1 MIRELVYNHD
11 YVIREVQLPPYVHGA
26 VVLDEDDRANI
37 YINANDPED
46 RKWKLTI
53 VHELDH
59 QVEDH
64 YYLPEDMAEEQV
76 HEMIGRTE
84 LRIVDCGNR

>member
-1 MIRELVYNHD
+1 MLSIPQCIQIGGFQHQDQASLR
-11 YVIREVQLPPYVHGA
+11 GA
-26 VVLDEDDRANI
+26 VAAVRDR
-37 YINANDPED
+37 D
-46 RKWKLTI
+46 
-53 VHELDH
+53 

>member
-1 MIRELVYNHD
+1 
-11 YVIREVQLPPYVHGA
+11 
-26 VVLDEDDRANI
+26 
-37 YINANDPED
+37 
-46 RKWKLTI
+46 
-53 VHELDH
+53 
-59 QVEDH
+59 VEDH